1 MQQRFRIVWGVLV
14 VCALLWPSAG
24 AYAQGVTT
32 GSINGIVK
40 DAQGLAV
47 PGSTVVAVHEPSGSK
62 YEAVTREDGRFSIPG
77 MRVGGPYTVTSSLQG
92 FQPAVTKD
100 VFVNLGV
107 TSDLTLTLRTLAV
120 TEEVTVVA
128 QSDAVFSSAR
138 TGASTAISR
147 ETLAALPTI
156 NNQLSSFTRLTPQAA
171 GTSFAGMDN
180 RMNNITVDGS
190 YFNNSFGLQ
199 GAPGERTG
207 VAPISLSAI
216 EAVQVNIAP
225 YDVRQGNFIGAGINT
240 VTRSG
245 GNSFR
250 GSAFYQWRQENLVG
264 TEAKGLA
271 YNPGTFNFHNGGGWL
286 SGPIVKNKLF
296 FFFNIEDEKLEQPGT
311 TYRANT
317 GGETVAGN
325 TTRVLASDLQALSS
339 FMKSKF
345 NYDTGPYQDYP
356 FATPARRY
364 LLRSDY
370 NLNSTNKVSVRY
382 NQLDSSTDVL
392 LSNSSSLGF
401 GTRRS
406 NTTGLN
412 FDSSNYQIKENIK
425 SIIGEWNGA
434 FGGNKSNTL
443 IVGYTSQDESRD
455 VRYPTLF
462 PFIDILEA
470 GSVYTSLGYELF
482 TPNNELRYNTFQ
494 LQDNFSIYRQGHT
507 FTFGGSYERYRS
519 ENVFFPGK
527 QSVYVYNSLAD
538 FYTDANDSLANPNR
552 TTSPIT
558 LNRFQ
563 VRWINQPGME
573 KPIQPLEVQYT
584 GAYAQDV
591 WQMKSNFSLTYGI
604 RFDVPVF
611 GDTGYQNAV
620 ADAMT
625 FMDENGSMVQYQT
638 AKLPDAKFL
647 WSPRVGFNWDVF
659 GNRNTQVRG
668 GTGIFTGKP
677 AYVWISNQIGNTGV
691 LTGFE
696 DNRAPGSTR
705 PFSSSTEKYKP
716 ASVTGA
722 PASSFELAL
731 TDPDFKFPQI
741 WRTAIGVDQ
750 RLPGGWVGTLEY
762 LYSKDVNGVYYINAN
777 QTAPNGTF
785 AGADGRPRWIGSNR
799 INSAVQNAVVLKNQ
813 NVGTSWNISGS
824 LERTYKAGLY
834 VKGGYRYGVTWNT
847 TDAGSIAFGSWN
859 GNAHSGN
866 PNNPGIAYAGSSPG
880 HRVFAAGSYT
890 FSWLNALQ
898 TSVSA
903 FFEGYTQGNTGYTF
917 SGDINGDG
925 GTGNDLLYVPRDQSE
940 MNFQA
945 FTSGT
950 RTFSAAEQAA
960 AWDAYISQD
969 AYLSQRRG
977 EYAKR
982 NAVFLP
988 MVFRTDLSVSQD
1000 VFKNL
1005 WGSRHSVQFR
1015 VDIANFGNL
1024 LNSDWGVGQRLINT
1038 QPLIVPTSAQGGVV
1052 DSSGR
1057 AQYRL
1062 RVVNNELMTKS
1073 LETTAG
1079 ISDVWRVMFSVRYQ
1093 F

>member
-1 MQQRFRIVWGVLV
+1 MQQRVRIVLGLLV
-14 VCALLWPSAG
+14 VCALFWAPAG
-24 AYAQGVTT
+24 AFAQGVTT
-32 GSINGIVK
+32 GSIAGIVK
-40 DAQGLAV
+40 DAQNLAV
-47 PGSTVVAVHEPSGSK
+47 PGSTVIAVHEPSGTT

-77 MRVGGPYTVTSSLQG
+77 MRVGGPYTVTASLEG
-92 FQPAVTKD
+92 FQPQVTKD
-100 VFVNLGV
+100 VYVNLGV
-107 TSDLTLTLRTLAV
+107 AADLTLTLKTVAV
-120 TEEVTVVA
+120 SETVTVVA
-128 QSDAVFSSAR
+128 ESDAVFSSAR
-138 TGASTAISR
+138 TGAATAISR
-147 ETLAALPTI
+147 ETINTLPTI
-156 NNQLSSFTRLTPQAA
+156 NNRLDSFTRLTPQAQ
-171 GTSFAGMDN
+171 GNSFAGMDN

-190 YFNNSFGLQ
+190 YFNNSFGL
-199 GAPGERTG
+199 GGTPGERTG

-225 YDVRQGNFIGAGINT
+225 YDVRQGNFIGAGVNT

-245 GNSFR
+245 GNTFH
-250 GSAFYQWRQENLVG
+250 GSAFYQWRNDSLVG
-264 TEAKGLA
+264 TEAKGLP
-271 YNPGTFNFHNGGGWL
+271 YNPGTFDFHNGGGWV
-286 SGPIVKNKLF
+286 SGPIIKNKLF
-296 FFFNIEDEKLEQPGT
+296 FFFNIEDEQYEYPGT
-311 TYRANT
+311 TYKANM

-339 FMKSKF
+339 FMTSKF
-345 NYDTGPYQDYP
+345 NYETGPFQDYP
-356 FATPARRY
+356 FETPARRY
-364 LLRSDY
+364 LLRGDY
-370 NLNSTNKVSVRY
+370 NLNSTNKISFRY
-382 NQLDSSTDVL
+382 NQLDSNTDVL

-412 FDSSNYQIKENIK
+412 FEASNYQIKEDIL
-425 SIIGEWNGA
+425 SFIGEWNGA
-434 FGGNKSNTL
+434 FGGNMANTL
-443 IVGYTSQDESRD
+443 IVGYTKQDESRD

-470 GSVYTSLGYELF
+470 GSVYTSLGFEPF

-494 LQDNFSIYRQGHT
+494 LQDNFSMFLQGHSL
-507 FTFGGSYERYRS
+507 TFGVSYENYRS

-538 FYTDANDSLANPNR
+538 FYTDANDYLANPNR
-552 TTSPIT
+552 TVSPIT

-573 KPIQPLEVQYT
+573 KPVQPLEVQYI

-591 WQMKSNFSLTYGI
+591 WQWKSNLSITYGL

-611 GDTGYQNAV
+611 GDTGFQNGV

-625 FMDENGSMVQYQT
+625 FMDEDGSPVQYST
-638 AKLPDAKFL
+638 AKLPDPKIL

-659 GNRNTQVRG
+659 NNRNTQVRG

-696 DNRAPGSTR
+696 DNRAPGNTR
-705 PFSSSTEKYKP
+705 PFNPNTERYKP
-716 ASVTGA
+716 TSVTGA

-731 TDPDFKFPQI
+731 TDPDFKFPQV
-741 WRTAIGVDQ
+741 WRTSIGVDQ

-777 QTAPNGTF
+777 QTMPNATF
-785 AGADGRPRWIGSNR
+785 AGADARPRWIGSNR
-799 INSAVQNAVVLKNQ
+799 INSIVQNAVVLKNQ
-813 NVGTSWNISGS
+813 DVGSAWNISGS
-824 LERTYKAGLY
+824 LERAYRAGLY
-834 VKGGYRYGVTWNT
+834 IKGGYRYGVTWNT
-847 TDAGSIAFGSWN
+847 VDPGSIAFGSWN
-859 GNAHSGN
+859 GNAHASN
-866 PNNPGIAYAGSSPG
+866 PNTPGVAYSSSSPG

-890 FSWLNALQ
+890 FEWLKALSTTVSLFWEGNA
-898 TSVSA
+898 TS
-903 FFEGYTQGNTGYTF
+903 NTSYTF
-917 SGDINGDG
+917 SGDLNGDG
-925 GTGNDLLYVPRDQSE
+925 GTGNDLIYIPRDQSE
-940 MNFQA
+940 MNFQT
-945 FTSGT
+945 FTQSG
-950 RTFSAAEQAA
+950 RTFTAAEQAA
-960 AWDAYISQD
+960 AWEAYIAQD
-969 AYLSQRRG
+969 AYLSQHRG

-982 NAVFLP
+982 GAVFLP
-988 MVFRTDLSVSQD
+988 FFQRIDMGVSQD
-1000 VFKNL
+1000 IFKNL
-1005 WGSRHSVQFR
+1005 WGSRHSAQFR

-1024 LNSDWGVGQRLINT
+1024 LNSDWGVSQRLINT
-1038 QPLIVPTSAQGGVV
+1038 QPLIVPSSTQGGPA

-1073 LETTAG
+1073 LETSASL
-1079 ISDVWRVMFSVRYQ
+1079 SDVWRVMFSIRYQ